1 LVIHRFQFAS
11 QGGCYQPIARVDLQ
25 GILIAAAFRLAW
37 LHGAAQVYKD
47 LEIPESKR
55 ESLPHSSP
63 NRAETNGTSRAG
75 SGHLDSP
82 ANGKAELD
90 PVVLGCHLVDFWT
103 NICLCQSLIV
113 EEAEDNGPPIYQASP
128 ALTV

>member
-1 LVIHRFQFAS
+1 MIHRL
-11 QGGCYQPIARVDLQ
+11 PICQSRGLLPAYCQVSHARNSHCSSVLTSF
-25 GILIAAAFRLAW
+25 LY
-37 LHGAAQVYKD
+37 GAAQVYKD
-47 LEIPESKR
+47 LDIPESKR
-55 ESLPHSSP
+55 DSLPHSSP
-63 NRAETNGTSRAG
+63 HRAETNGTSRAG

-82 ANGKAELD
+82 ANGKAEID

-113 EEAEDNGPPIYQASP
+113 EEAEDDGLPIYQASP